1 MRLAHAGIAG
11 LLALAPLGSS
21 ALAQSGT
28 LYFNS
33 FESGPLGSEWS
44 SLSRLEAW
52 TPQFTRFNGRY
63 SNGST
68 TLTLAQPTINLPNG
82 RSGSSSGG
90 DGGGGGGGGSGGDE
104 WFVQYTLTFD
114 FYAIDSWDGSA
125 TVLGPDWFKVTANGA
140 TLFRETF
147 TNHAGHVQSAPSPT
161 VGPTQLG
168 FDDRWNDS
176 IYRSITRTFRVE
188 PGVPIV
194 ITWADEGLQG
204 MNDESWGIDNVRVS
218 YAVVPSPGT
227 VLPLAAG
234 ALTLLRRRRR

>member
-1 MRLAHAGIAG
+1 MRLLHAGIAG
-11 LLALAPLGSS
+11 LLALAPLGST

-33 FESGPLGSEWS
+33 FEDGPLGPEWS
-44 SLSRLEAW
+44 SASRLEAW

-68 TLTLAQPTINLPNG
+68 TLTLAQPVVNFPNG
-82 RSGSSSGG
+82 RSGSS
-90 DGGGGGGGGSGGDE
+90 GGGGGGGGGE
-104 WFVQYTLTFD
+104 WYIEYTLRFD
-114 FYAIDSWDGSA
+114 FFAIDSWDGSA
-125 TVLGPDWFKVTANGA
+125 TVLGPDWFKVSVNGA

-147 TNHAGHVQSAPSPT
+147 TNHAGHAQTAPPPT

-204 MNDESWGIDNVRVS
+204 MNDESWGIDNVGVS

-227 VLPLAAG
+227 ALTLAAG
-234 ALTLLRRRRR
+234 SLALLRRRRR